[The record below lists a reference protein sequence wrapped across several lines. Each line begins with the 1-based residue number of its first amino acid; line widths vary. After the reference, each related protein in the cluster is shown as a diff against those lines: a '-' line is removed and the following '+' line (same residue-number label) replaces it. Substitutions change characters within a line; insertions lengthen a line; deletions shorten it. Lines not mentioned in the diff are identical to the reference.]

1 MAWHASEGVASGD
14 ITTQKERMSTLSEED
29 LKVHL
34 PRAGAFGLDQDEEF
48 FEIEEDG
55 GRRRIRC
62 HDYGEIYAVP
72 GLYERIFAEVL
83 SCRSPQ
89 VVVDL
94 LDRTLESEATAVD
107 NLRAVDLGAGNGMV
121 GEELARIGAD
131 SIVGLDLL
139 EEAKEA
145 AERDRPGIYD
155 AYHALNLT
163 DLDPAVRAELEA
175 RGFNCLTCVAALGF
189 GDMPPEAF
197 RAAYDLVAPGGWI
210 AFNIRD
216 QFVSGNDASGFARL
230 LERMFAGGEL
240 VEHARH
246 RYRHRV
252 SVSGEPLHYVAVIA
266 QKAG

>member
-1 MAWHASEGVASGD
+1 
-14 ITTQKERMSTLSEED
+14 MSTLSEGN

-55 GRRRIRC
+55 RRRRLRC
-62 HDYGEIYAVP
+62 HDYGEIYSVP
-72 GLYERIFAEVL
+72 GLYERIFSEVL

-94 LDRTLESEATAVD
+94 LDETLDRHDEDPGDLCAF
-107 NLRAVDLGAGNGMV
+107 DLGAGNGMV
-121 GEELARIGAD
+121 AEELARIGAEE
-131 SIVGLDLL
+131 IVGVDLL

-145 AERDRPGIYD
+145 AERDRPGLYD

-163 DLDPAVRAELEA
+163 DLDPGVRVELEE

-189 GDMPPEAF
+189 GDLPPDAF

-216 QFVSGNDASGFARL
+216 AFLENGDASGFSGL
-230 LERMFAGGEL
+230 LERMFDSGEL
-240 VEHARH
+240 IEHARH

-266 QKAG
+266 QKAE

>member
-1 MAWHASEGVASGD
+1 
-14 ITTQKERMSTLSEED
+14 MSTLSQDD
-29 LKVHL
+29 LSVHL
-34 PRAGAFGLDQDEEF
+34 PHAGAFGLEQDQEY
-48 FEIEEDG
+48 FEIEENG
-55 GRRRIRC
+55 ERRRLRC
-62 HDYGEIYAVP
+62 HDYGEIFSVP

-83 SCRSPQ
+83 SCRSPE

-94 LDRTLESEATAVD
+94 LDETLEQQNED
-107 NLRAVDLGAGNGMV
+107 PGELRAVDLGAGNGMV
-121 GEELARIGAD
+121 GEELTRIGAEE
-131 SIVGLDLL
+131 IVGLDLL

-145 AERDRPGIYD
+145 AERDRPGVYD

-163 DLDPAVRAELEA
+163 DLDPVLRRDLEA

-189 GDMPPEAF
+189 GDLPPDAF
-197 RAAYDLVAPGGWI
+197 QAAYDLIAPGGWI

-216 QFVSGNDASGFARL
+216 QFLDDGDASGFARL
-230 LERMFAGGEL
+230 LGRMFESGEL

-252 SVSGEPLHYVAVIA
+252 SVTGEPLHYVAVIA